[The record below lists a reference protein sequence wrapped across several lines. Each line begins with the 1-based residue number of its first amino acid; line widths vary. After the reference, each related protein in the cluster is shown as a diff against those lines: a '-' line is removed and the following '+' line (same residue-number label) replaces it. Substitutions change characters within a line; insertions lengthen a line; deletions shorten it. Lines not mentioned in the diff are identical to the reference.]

1 MLPGACAVQASL
13 ETSARRIMW
22 KSIVAIALG
31 AAGGALLRWVL
42 GLRLNALFPTLPPG
56 TLAANLLGG
65 YVIGLGIAFFAALPG
80 LAPQWRLLVITGFCG
95 GLTTFSTFSAELVT
109 LLQQGRG
116 AWFLLAV
123 AVHVLG
129 SVLMTMAGIATV
141 GLVRQ
146 LG

>member
-1 MLPGACAVQASL
+1 M
-13 ETSARRIMW
+13 T
-22 KSIVAIALG
+22 AIAIG

-42 GLRLNALFPTLPPG
+42 GLRLNPLFATMPLG

-65 YVIGLGIAFFAALPG
+65 YVIGLGMACFAALPG
-80 LAPQWRLLVITGFCG
+80 LSPQWRLLVITGFCG

-109 LLQQGRG
+109 LLQQGRLSW
-116 AWFLLAV
+116 ALLAV

-129 SVLMTMAGIATV
+129 SVLMTIAGIATV

>member
-1 MLPGACAVQASL
+1 M
-13 ETSARRIMW
+13 T
-22 KSIVAIALG
+22 AIAIG
-31 AAGGALLRWVL
+31 AAGGALLRWML
-42 GLRLNALFPTLPPG
+42 GLRLNPLFVPLPLG

-65 YVIGLGIAFFAALPG
+65 YVIGLSMAFFAALPG

-109 LLQQGRG
+109 LLQQGRLTWM
-116 AWFLLAV
+116 ALAV

-129 SVLMTMAGIATV
+129 SVLMTIAGIATV